1 MSVDNSRFSYG
12 RPQWDMDR
20 GELAASSTEV
30 GDQVASKQDLTGL
43 AGVAG
48 YCTARPAADASPSAV
63 VWKQDDAAK
72 GAHFETGLAG
82 PTGFSSGIV
91 IDRPGVWMVNAR
103 LSLTLQNNYMYMA
116 MGIRQWA
123 TVDGAV
129 VTRNRAGSYAY
140 TGGDRG
146 TVQCSAIFVVR
157 DIGDVIGARV
167 ETSGAIPYV
176 MEQVAS
182 EITAVCLDSTFG
194 GA

>member
-1 MSVDNSRFSYG
+1 MEQRDINSRTRADTFG
-12 RPQWDMDR
+12 LRPDLYDA
-20 GELAASSTEV
+20 LAGNMV
-30 GDQVASKQDLTGL
+30 KQTDITGL
-43 AGVAG
+43 EGVSG
-48 YCTARPAADASPSAV
+48 YCTARPVADASPSAV

-82 PTGFSSGIV
+82 PTGFTSGIV

-103 LSLTLQNNYMYMA
+103 LSLTLQSNYMYMS

-146 TVQCSAIFVVR
+146 TVQCSAVFVVR

-167 ETSGAIPYV
+167 ETSGAIPYA
-176 MEQVAS
+176 MEQAGS
-182 EITAVCLDSTFG
+182 EVTAVCLSANFG

>member
-1 MSVDNSRFSYG
+1 MEQRDINSRTRADTFG
-12 RPQWDMDR
+12 LRPDLYDALSGNMVKKD
-20 GELAASSTEV
+20 
-30 GDQVASKQDLTGL
+30 DLTGL
-43 AGVAG
+43 EGVSG
-48 YCTARPAADASPSAV
+48 YCTARPVADASPSEV
-63 VWKQDDAAK
+63 VWKQDDVAR

-82 PTGFSSGIV
+82 PTGFTSGIV

-103 LSLTLQNNYMYMA
+103 LSLTLQKNYMYMA

-146 TVQCSAIFVVR
+146 TVQCSAVFVVR

-167 ETSGAIPYV
+167 ETSGAIPYA
-176 MEQVAS
+176 MERVTS
-182 EITAVCLDSTFG
+182 EITAVCLSANFG
-194 GA
+194 GV

>member
-1 MSVDNSRFSYG
+1 MEQRDINSRTRADTFG
-12 RPQWDMDR
+12 LRPDLYDALSGNMVKKD
-20 GELAASSTEV
+20 
-30 GDQVASKQDLTGL
+30 DLTGL
-43 AGVAG
+43 EGVSG
-48 YCTARPAADASPSAV
+48 YCTARPVADASPSEV
-63 VWKQDDAAK
+63 VWKQDDVAR

-91 IDRPGVWMVNAR
+91 IERPGVWMVNAR
-103 LSLTLQNNYMYMA
+103 LSLTLQKNYMYMA

-146 TVQCSAIFVVR
+146 TVQCSAVFVVR

-167 ETSGAIPYV
+167 ETSGAIPYA
-176 MEQVAS
+176 MERVAS
-182 EITAVCLDSTFG
+182 EITAVCLSANFG

>member
-1 MSVDNSRFSYG
+1 MTGVERFWGDPHDRFDGQAVFGDAQDAVD
-12 RPQWDMDR
+12 PM
-20 GELAASSTEV
+20 ATKA
-30 GDQVASKQDLTGL
+30 DLVGL

-48 YCTARPAADASPSAV
+48 YCTVRPVSDAAPNDV
-63 VWKQDDAAK
+63 VWKQDDVAK
-72 GAHFETGLAG
+72 GAHFETGLSG
-82 PTGFSSGIV
+82 PTGFTSGIV
-91 IDRPGVWMVNAR
+91 IDRPGVWLVNAR
-103 LSLTLQNNYMYMA
+103 LSLTLQSNYMYMA

-123 TVDGAV
+123 SVDGAA

-146 TVQCSAIFVVR
+146 TVQCSAVFVVR

-176 MEQVAS
+176 MEQVSS

>member
-1 MSVDNSRFSYG
+1 MDQRDINSRTRADTFG
-12 RPQWDMDR
+12 LRPDLYDA
-20 GELAASSTEV
+20 LAGNMV
-30 GDQVASKQDLTGL
+30 KQTDITGL
-43 AGVAG
+43 EGVAG
-48 YCTARPAADASPSAV
+48 YCTARPVADASPNEV

-82 PTGFSSGIV
+82 PTGFTSGIV

-103 LSLTLQNNYMYMA
+103 LSLTLQKNYMYMA

-129 VTRNRAGSYAY
+129 VTRNRVGSYAY

-146 TVQCSAIFVVR
+146 TVQCSAVFVVP
-157 DIGDVIGARV
+157 DIGDVIGVRV
-167 ETSGAIPYV
+167 ETSGAIPNT
-176 MEQVAS
+176 MEQAGS
-182 EITAVCLDSTFG
+182 EITAVCLSANFG